1 MGVEMI
7 HRRPV
12 TTHVH
17 GPAARLGWFLLYL
30 EALLVPLV
38 LTWLSLGP
46 QEVKLGE
53 AIALSLGLVAFSAL
67 VVSVILPAR
76 VSPLI
81 AAFGIETILRIHRSM
96 AKAAV
101 VLVLLHLVAVLIED
115 PRGFAIF
122 DLVHTTPAARAA
134 TCSTVALILMVVLA
148 ITRSRRQPR
157 YEGWRLVHN
166 ALAWVVLLTAWLHV
180 WWLRHLIAKPLL
192 AVWFFGTGLLVAA
205 LTVRRWLWLPLRA
218 RRRSYLLEE
227 VRREPGDGVTLT
239 IRADRHHGVP
249 FNAGQFAWL
258 KFGSTAFVFEEHPFS
273 ISSTAARPHLKQFT
287 IKALGDFTELLSAL
301 RPGRRVFLDG
311 PYGGFTIEGHNGAAG
326 FVMIAA
332 GVGIT
337 PLLSML
343 RTLADRR
350 DCRRH
355 RLIVAARTVEDLMLR
370 PEIEEV
376 RNRLNLKVVE
386 VISRPG
392 PEWIGE
398 SGRISGE
405 LLARNLPRNPSRL
418 NYFLCGP
425 APMVHAV
432 SHELAAFGIPLRRI
446 HTERF
451 GAV

>member
-1 MGVEMI
+1 MI
-7 HRRPV
+7 HRGTV

-17 GPAARLGWFLLYL
+17 GTAARLGWFLLYL

-38 LTWLSLGP
+38 LTWLSIAP
-46 QEVKLGE
+46 QEVNVGE
-53 AIALSLGLVAFSAL
+53 AVALSLGLVAFSAL
-67 VVSVILPAR
+67 VVAVILPAR

-81 AAFGIETILRIHRSM
+81 AAFGIETILRIHRSI
-96 AKAAV
+96 AKAAT
-101 VLVLLHLVAVLIED
+101 VLVLLHLIAVLIED

-122 DLVHTTPAARAA
+122 DLAHTTWAARAA
-134 TCSTVALILMVVLA
+134 ACSTAALLLMVGLA

-166 ALAWVVLLTAWLHV
+166 ALAWIVLLTAWLHV
-180 WWLRHLIAKPLL
+180 WWLRHLMGRPLL
-192 AVWFFGTGLLVAA
+192 AIWFFGTGLLVVA

-218 RRRSYLLEE
+218 RRRSYLVEE
-227 VRREPGDGVTLT
+227 VRREPGDGITLT
-239 IRADRHHGVP
+239 IRADRHRGVP

-273 ISSTAARPHLKQFT
+273 ISSTAVRPHRKQFT

-311 PYGGFTIEGHNGAAG
+311 PYGGFTIEGHNGSAG
-326 FVMIAA
+326 FMMIAA

-337 PLLSML
+337 PMLSML

-350 DCRRH
+350 DNRRH
-355 RLIVAARTVEDLMLR
+355 WLIIASRTADEMMLR

-376 RNRLNLKVVE
+376 RRRLNLKVVE
-386 VISRPG
+386 VLSKPG
-392 PEWIGE
+392 PDWTGE
-398 SGRISGE
+398 VGRIGGD
-405 LLARNLPRNPSRL
+405 LLTRHLPRNPAHL

-425 APMVHAV
+425 SPMVHAV
-432 SHELAAFGIPLRRI
+432 SHDLASRGIPLRRI

-451 GAV
+451 GAA

>member
-1 MGVEMI
+1 MI
-7 HRRPV
+7 RRRTA

-17 GPAARLGWFLLYL
+17 GPAARFGWFLLYL
-30 EALLVPLV
+30 EALLVPLA

-46 QEVKLGE
+46 SDLNLGE

-67 VVSVILPAR
+67 VVAVILPAR

-81 AAFGIETILRIHRSM
+81 AAFGIETIHRIHRSI

-115 PRGFAIF
+115 PRGFTIF
-122 DLVHTTPAARAA
+122 DLRHTTWAARVA
-134 TCSTVALILMVVLA
+134 TCSTLALILLVVLA
-148 ITRSRRQPR
+148 ITRPRRQPR

-166 ALAWVVLLTAWLHV
+166 ALAGVVLLTAWLHV
-180 WWLRHLIAKPLL
+180 WWLRHLISKPLL
-192 AVWFFGTGLLVAA
+192 AVWFFGTGLLMAA
-205 LTVRRWLWLPLRA
+205 LAVRRWLWLPLRA
-218 RRRSYLLEE
+218 SRRSYLLEE
-227 VRREPGDGVTLT
+227 VRHEPGDGVTLT
-239 IRADRHHGVP
+239 IRADRHAGVP

-273 ISSTAARPHLKQFT
+273 ISSAADRPQRKQFT
-287 IKALGDFTELLSAL
+287 IKALGDFTELLRGL

-311 PYGGFTIEGHNGAAG
+311 PYGGFTIEGRDGSSG
-326 FVMIAA
+326 FMMIAA

-350 DCRRH
+350 DRRRH
-355 RLIVAARTVEDLMLR
+355 WLIVAGRTVEELMLR

-376 RNRLNLKVVE
+376 RKHLNLKVVE

-392 PEWIGE
+392 PEWMGE
-398 SGRISGE
+398 VGRISGE
-405 LLARNLPRNPSRL
+405 LLTHYLPRNPARL

-425 APMVHAV
+425 PPMVHAV
-432 SHELAAFGIPLRRI
+432 SHELAARGIPLRRI

>member
-1 MGVEMI
+1 MI
-7 HRRPV
+7 HRRAV

-17 GPAARLGWFLLYL
+17 GTAARIGWFLLYL
-30 EALLVPLV
+30 EALLVPLA

-46 QEVKLGE
+46 QELNLGE
-53 AIALSLGLVAFSAL
+53 AVAMSLGLVAFSAL
-67 VVSVILPAR
+67 VVAVILPAR

-81 AAFGIETILRIHRSM
+81 AAFGIETILRIHRSI

-101 VLVLLHLVAVLIED
+101 VLVWLHLVAVLMED

-122 DLVHTTPAARAA
+122 DLAHTTWAARAA
-134 TCSTVALILMVVLA
+134 TCSTVALFLMVGLA

-166 ALAWVVLLTAWLHV
+166 ALAWIVLLTAWLHV
-180 WWLRHLIAKPLL
+180 WWLRHLISKPLL
-192 AVWFFGTGLLVAA
+192 AAWFFGTGLLVAA

-273 ISSTAARPHLKQFT
+273 ITSTAVRPHLKQFT

-311 PYGGFTIEGHNGAAG
+311 PYGGFTIEGHNGASG
-326 FVMIAA
+326 FIMIAA

-337 PLLSML
+337 PMLSML

-355 RLIVAARTVEDLMLR
+355 WLIVAARTVEELMLR

-386 VISRPG
+386 VISKPG
-392 PEWIGE
+392 PDWIGE
-398 SGRISGE
+398 TGRISGD
-405 LLARNLPRNPSRL
+405 LLARYLPRNPGRL

-432 SHELAAFGIPLRRI
+432 SHDLAARGIPLRRI

>member
-1 MGVEMI
+1 MI
-7 HRRPV
+7 RRRPV

-17 GPAARLGWFLLYL
+17 GPAARIGWFLLYL
-30 EALLVPLV
+30 EAILVPLF

-46 QEVKLGE
+46 PDLKVGE
-53 AIALSLGLVAFSAL
+53 AVALSLGLVAFSAL
-67 VVSVILPAR
+67 VVAVILPAR

-81 AAFGIETILRIHRSM
+81 AAFGIETILRIHRSI

-101 VLVLLHLVAVLIED
+101 VLVVLHLVAVLIED
-115 PRGFAIF
+115 RRHFAIF
-122 DLVHTTPAARAA
+122 ALWHTTWAARAA
-134 TCSTVALILMVVLA
+134 TCSTLALILMVALA
-148 ITRSRRQPR
+148 ITRPTRQPR

-166 ALAWVVLLTAWLHV
+166 ALAWIVLLTAWLHV
-180 WWLRHLIAKPLL
+180 WWLRHLMSEPLL
-192 AVWFFGTGLLVAA
+192 AAWFIGTGLLVAG

-218 RRRSYLLEE
+218 SRRSYLLEE
-227 VRREPGDGVTLT
+227 VRHEPGDGVTVT
-239 IRADRHHGVP
+239 IRADGHDGVP

-273 ISSTAARPHLKQFT
+273 ISSTAQRPQVKQFT
-287 IKALGDFTELLSAL
+287 IKALGDFTELLSGL

-311 PYGGFTIEGHNGAAG
+311 PYGGFTIEGRDGSSG
-326 FVMIAA
+326 FMMIAA

-350 DCRRH
+350 DRRRH
-355 RLIVAARTVEDLMLR
+355 WLIVAARTVEELMLR
-370 PEIEEV
+370 PEIEEI
-376 RNRLNLKVVE
+376 RKRLNLKVVE
-386 VISRPG
+386 VVSKPG

-398 SGRISGE
+398 AGRISGE
-405 LLARNLPRNPSRL
+405 LLSRYLPRNPARL

-432 SHELAAFGIPLRRI
+432 SHELSARGIPLRRI

>member
-1 MGVEMI
+1 MI
-7 HRRPV
+7 HRRAV

-17 GPAARLGWFLLYL
+17 GPAARAGWFLLYL

-46 QEVKLGE
+46 DEPTAGE
-53 AIALSLGLVAFSAL
+53 AVALSLGLVAFSAL
-67 VVSVILPAR
+67 VVAVILPAR

-81 AAFGIETILRIHRSM
+81 AAFGIETILRIHRSI
-96 AKAAV
+96 AKAATI
-101 VLVLLHLVAVLIED
+101 LVLLHLVAVLIED
-115 PRGFAIF
+115 PRGLSIF
-122 DLVHTTPAARAA
+122 DLAHTTWAARAA
-134 TCSTVALILMVVLA
+134 TCSTAALLLMVVLA
-148 ITRSRRQPR
+148 LTRSRRQPR

-166 ALAWVVLLTAWLHV
+166 ALAWIVLVTAWLHV
-180 WWLRHLIAKPLL
+180 WWLRHLMSMPLL
-192 AVWFFGTGLLVAA
+192 ATWFVGTGLLVLG

-218 RRRSYLLEE
+218 RRRSYLVEE

-273 ISSTAARPHLKQFT
+273 ISSTAVRPYRKQFT
-287 IKALGDFTELLSAL
+287 IKALGDFTELLSGL

-311 PYGGFTIEGHNGAAG
+311 PYGGFTIEGYNGSAG
-326 FVMIAA
+326 FMMIAA

-337 PLLSML
+337 PMLSML

-350 DCRRH
+350 DTRRH
-355 RLIVAARTVEDLMLR
+355 WLIVAARTADEMMLR

-376 RNRLNLKVVE
+376 RCRLNLKVIE
-386 VISRPG
+386 VLSKPD
-392 PEWIGE
+392 PEWTGE
-398 SGRISGE
+398 VGRISSE
-405 LLARNLPRNPSRL
+405 LLTRHLPRNPAHL

-425 APMVHAV
+425 APMVHTV
-432 SHELAAFGIPLRRI
+432 SHDLAARGIPLRRI

-451 GAV
+451 GAA

>member
-1 MGVEMI
+1 MI

-17 GPAARLGWFLLYL
+17 GTAARLGWFMLYL
-30 EALLVPLV
+30 EALLVPLA
-38 LTWLSLGP
+38 LTWMSLDPEG
-46 QEVKLGE
+46 LNIGE
-53 AIALSLGLVAFSAL
+53 AVAMSLGLVAFSAL
-67 VVSVILPAR
+67 VVAVIMPAR

-81 AAFGIETILRIHRSM
+81 AAFGIETVLKIHRSI
-96 AKAAV
+96 AKAAT
-101 VLVLLHLVAVLIED
+101 VLVLLHMVAVLIED
-115 PRGFAIF
+115 PRGFSIF
-122 DLVHTTPAARAA
+122 NLAHTTWAAGAA

-148 ITRSRRQPR
+148 LTRSRRQPR

-166 ALAWVVLLTAWLHV
+166 LLAGIVLVTGWLHV
-180 WWLRHLIAKPLL
+180 WWLRHLMSKPLL
-192 AVWFFGTGLLVAA
+192 AVWFFGTAALVVG

-218 RRRSYLLEE
+218 RRRSYLIEE
-227 VRREPGDGVTLT
+227 VRKEPGDAVTLT

-258 KFGSTAFVFEEHPFS
+258 KIGSSAFVFEEHPFS
-273 ISSTAARPHLKQFT
+273 ISSTAVRPHRKQFT

-311 PYGGFTIEGHNGAAG
+311 PYGGFTIEGHDSSAG
-326 FVMIAA
+326 FMMIAA

-337 PLLSML
+337 PMLSML

-350 DCRRH
+350 DSRRH
-355 RLIVAARTVEDLMLR
+355 WLIIAARTVDDLMLR

-376 RNRLNLKVVE
+376 RTRLNLKVIE
-386 VISRPG
+386 VISRPD
-392 PEWIGE
+392 PNWLGE
-398 SGRISGE
+398 AGRITTE
-405 LLARNLPRNPSRL
+405 LLTRYLPRNPSRL

-425 APMVHAV
+425 TQMVHTV
-432 SHELAAFGIPLRRI
+432 SHALAAKGIPLRKI

-451 GAV
+451 GST